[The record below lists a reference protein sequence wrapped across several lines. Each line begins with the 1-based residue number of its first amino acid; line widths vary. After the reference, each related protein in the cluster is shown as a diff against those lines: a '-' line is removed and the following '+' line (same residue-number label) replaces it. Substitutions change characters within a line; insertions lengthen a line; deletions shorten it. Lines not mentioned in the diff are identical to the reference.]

1 MVQHCALLLF
11 VVRVCSWNRCAWRPA
26 ALVAACNMIEDFEEC
41 GTSITSP
48 YDPSKPA
55 CFWDPDV
62 DPRCAMIEPDP
73 ESWTIERIMA
83 ILICASSSRVVLT
96 RLVVCEL
103 ACVCVCV
110 C

>member
-1 MVQHCALLLF
+1 
-11 VVRVCSWNRCAWRPA
+11 
-26 ALVAACNMIEDFEEC
+26 MIEDFEEC
-41 GTSITSP
+41 GTAITSP

-103 ACVCVCV
+103 VCVCV